1 MAMDKELVRVL
12 LDASMV
18 DDLENVG
25 MTSTLERKLNVP
37 GVTMG
42 KS

>member
-18 DDLENVG
+18 DDLESVG
-25 MTSTLERKLNVP
+25 MTPTLE
-37 GVTMG
+37 
-42 KS
+42 

>member
-1 MAMDKELVRVL
+1 MAIDKELVRVL

-18 DDLENVG
+18 DDLESVG
-25 MTSTLERKLNVP
+25 TTPTLKQKLNVP
-37 GVTMG
+37 RVTVG